1 MINWIKN
8 RMKERTSW
16 DGAICIGLGL
26 IFYSWHLLQRLLL
39 DLQSHGVFGQ
49 FGNLNNENIAY
60 HILIQNLLWPLVMI
74 KNI

>member
-26 IFYSWHLLQRLLL
+26 MIFSWHLLQRLLL
-39 DLQSHGVFGQ
+39 DLQLHGVSGQ
-49 FGNLNNENIAY
+49 FGNLNNENLAY
-60 HILIQNLLWPLVMI
+60 HILPFKINYD
-74 KNI
+74 KEYS